1 MSHQE
6 THIGVL
12 KKIDLKGKTVEQ
24 WIQNYAYENG
34 DTQLPDYY
42 NNWIEYFNDKLYKT
56 HLATETH
63 IWERENIY
71 KSNANSHFCML
82 IPKEDGT
89 YIYATSFYNGGTCLN
104 EMLEDELKKI
114 NL

>member
-12 KKIDLKGKTVEQ
+12 RKIDLKGKTVEQ
-24 WIQNYAYENG
+24 WMQDYPHENG
-34 DTQLPDYY
+34 YTDVPDGYY
-42 NNWIEYFNDKLYKT
+42 DWEEYMYTNYVITHKNVWIRGTTY
-56 HLATETH
+56 ATDDDP
-63 IWERENIY
+63 
-71 KSNANSHFCML
+71 HFCML

-89 YIYATSFYNGGTCLN
+89 YIYATSFYNGGACLN